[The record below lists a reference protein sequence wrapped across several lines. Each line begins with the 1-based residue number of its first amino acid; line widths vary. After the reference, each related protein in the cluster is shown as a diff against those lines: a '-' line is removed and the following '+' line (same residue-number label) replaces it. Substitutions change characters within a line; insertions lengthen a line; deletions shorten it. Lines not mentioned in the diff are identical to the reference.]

1 MCLEPVF
8 LELEYLELEYLESVF
23 LELAFLELVFPELV
37 FPALAFLALA
47 FLALVFLESVCLVW
61 YPVRCSLRDAQGCP
75 QWCWPVALAWP
86 LQAVTAPHSSPLPQ
100 EPALLPPLLPKR
112 PPKQPSMVRRAH
124 PGVTPH
130 VLPAATSPLQ
140 AASPAGA
147 EALHGVPMGRGE
159 G

>member
-1 MCLEPVF
+1 MFP
-8 LELEYLELEYLESVF
+8 ELEYLESVF
-23 LELAFLELVFPELV
+23 LESAFPVLAFLELVFP
-37 FPALAFLALA
+37 
-47 FLALVFLESVCLVW
+47 ALVFLESVFPESVCLVW

-130 VLPAATSPLQ
+130 VLPAATSPHQ

>member
-1 MCLEPVF
+1 MFP
-8 LELEYLELEYLESVF
+8 ELEYLESAF
-23 LELAFLELVFPELV
+23 LESAFLVLAFLELVFP
-37 FPALAFLALA
+37 
-47 FLALVFLESVCLVW
+47 ALVFLESVFPESVCLVW

>member
-1 MCLEPVF
+1 MFP
-8 LELEYLELEYLESVF
+8 ELEYLESAF
-23 LELAFLELVFPELV
+23 LESVFPVLAFLELVFP
-37 FPALAFLALA
+37 
-47 FLALVFLESVCLVW
+47 ALVFLESVFPESVCLVW

>member
-1 MCLEPVF
+1 MFP
-8 LELEYLELEYLESVF
+8 ELEYLESVF
-23 LELAFLELVFPELV
+23 LESAFPVLAFLELVFP
-37 FPALAFLALA
+37 
-47 FLALVFLESVCLVW
+47 ALVFLESVFPESVCLVW

>member
-1 MCLEPVF
+1 MFP
-8 LELEYLELEYLESVF
+8 ELEYLESAF
-23 LELAFLELVFPELV
+23 LESAFPVLAFLESAFP
-37 FPALAFLALA
+37 
-47 FLALVFLESVCLVW
+47 ALVFLESVFPESVCLVW

>member
-1 MCLEPVF
+1 MFP
-8 LELEYLELEYLESVF
+8 ELEYLESAF
-23 LELAFLELVFPELV
+23 LESAFPVLAFLEWV
-37 FPALAFLALA
+37 FPAL
-47 FLALVFLESVCLVW
+47 VFLESVFPESVCLVW

>member
-1 MCLEPVF
+1 MFP
-8 LELEYLELEYLESVF
+8 ELEYLESAF
-23 LELAFLELVFPELV
+23 LESAFLVLAFLELVFP
-37 FPALAFLALA
+37 
-47 FLALVFLESVCLVW
+47 ALVFLESVFPESVCLVW

-112 PPKQPSMVRRAH
+112 LPKQPSMVRRAH

>member
-1 MCLEPVF
+1 MFP
-8 LELEYLELEYLESVF
+8 ELEYLESVF
-23 LELAFLELVFPELV
+23 LESAFPVLAFLELVFP
-37 FPALAFLALA
+37 
-47 FLALVFLESVCLVW
+47 ALVFLESVFPESVCLVW

-100 EPALLPPLLPKR
+100 EPALLLPLLPKR

-130 VLPAATSPLQ
+130 ILPAATSPLQ

>member
-1 MCLEPVF
+1 MFP
-8 LELEYLELEYLESVF
+8 ELEYLESAF
-23 LELAFLELVFPELV
+23 LESAFPVLAFLELVFP
-37 FPALAFLALA
+37 
-47 FLALVFLESVCLVW
+47 ALVFLESVFPESVCLVW

-130 VLPAATSPLQ
+130 ILPAATSPLQ

>member
-1 MCLEPVF
+1 MFP
-8 LELEYLELEYLESVF
+8 ELEYLESAF
-23 LELAFLELVFPELV
+23 LESAFPVLAFLELVFP
-37 FPALAFLALA
+37 
-47 FLALVFLESVCLVW
+47 ALVFLESVFPESVCLVW